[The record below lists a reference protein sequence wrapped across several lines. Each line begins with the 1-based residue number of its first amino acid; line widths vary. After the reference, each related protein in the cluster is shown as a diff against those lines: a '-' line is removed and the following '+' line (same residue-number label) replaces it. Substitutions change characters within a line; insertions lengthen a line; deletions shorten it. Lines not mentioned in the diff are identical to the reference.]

1 VTQTLFFDLGN
12 VIVHVNKERA
22 IREIAKLPGMSLEL
36 VQRIALSQAEIEFET
51 GLLNTVDYLDKIHRQ
66 FEIPNGITEEKLI
79 RIWQKCFEPIP
90 DVIEIIPILRQ
101 QARLILLSNTND
113 LHIRAVRLKTDI
125 LNEFDDLVLSY
136 QVGTRKP
143 DKAIYQKALDVAGQS
158 PENCLF
164 IDDLHENVRAAR
176 DVGIRSH
183 QYQNIHELKTFLL
196 EAGLSLR

>member
-1 VTQTLFFDLGN
+1 
-12 VIVHVNKERA
+12 
-22 IREIAKLPGMSLEL
+22 M
-36 VQRIALSQAEIEFET
+36 
-51 GLLNTVDYLDKIHRQ
+51 
-66 FEIPNGITEEKLI
+66 
-79 RIWQKCFEPIP
+79 
-90 DVIEIIPILRQ
+90 
-101 QARLILLSNTND
+101 ILLSNTND

-143 DKAIYQKALDVAGQS
+143 DKAIYQKALNIAGQS

-164 IDDLHENVRAAR
+164 IDDLPENVRAAR